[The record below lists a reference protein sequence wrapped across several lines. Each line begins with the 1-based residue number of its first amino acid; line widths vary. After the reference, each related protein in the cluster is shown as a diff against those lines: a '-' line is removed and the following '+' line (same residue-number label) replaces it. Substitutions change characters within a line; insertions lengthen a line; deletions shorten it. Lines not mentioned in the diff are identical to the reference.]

1 MAARWSP
8 FSFCAPDMGITSEGA
23 SPPGNLAT
31 GNQANRKGA
40 TARERLKEA
49 GSEIAG

>member
-1 MAARWSP
+1 
-8 FSFCAPDMGITSEGA
+8 MGLTSEGE

-49 GSEIAG
+49 GSEIVG